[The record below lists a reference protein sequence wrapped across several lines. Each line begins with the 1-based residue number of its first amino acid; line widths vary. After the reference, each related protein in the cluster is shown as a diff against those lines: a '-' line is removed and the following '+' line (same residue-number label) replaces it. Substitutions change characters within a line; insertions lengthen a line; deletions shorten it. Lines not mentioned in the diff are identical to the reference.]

1 MMAIIHAVNKWKH
14 YLWGRHFH
22 IRTDHI
28 SLKYLLH
35 QKLTTPTQHL
45 WLVKLL
51 GYDYDIEYKQGKE
64 NVPADALSRIPSKDL
79 YVMTTST
86 ISTSLM
92 EEIRQSYANDS
103 TIQHINKELQQSLAS
118 HPHYNW
124 VNDHLNRKGKVV
136 IGNNE
141 ELQIKLIAMFHSL
154 VMGGHSRMT
163 ITTKTV
169 GSLFYW
175 RG

>member
-1 MMAIIHAVNKWKH
+1 
-14 YLWGRHFH
+14 
-22 IRTDHI
+22 
-28 SLKYLLH
+28 
-35 QKLTTPTQHL
+35 
-45 WLVKLL
+45 L

-103 TIQHINKELQQSLAS
+103 AIQRINKELQQSLAS
-118 HPHYNW
+118 HPHYTC

-141 ELQIKLIAMFHSL
+141 ELQI
-154 VMGGHSRMT
+154 
-163 ITTKTV
+163 
-169 GSLFYW
+169 
-175 RG
+175 